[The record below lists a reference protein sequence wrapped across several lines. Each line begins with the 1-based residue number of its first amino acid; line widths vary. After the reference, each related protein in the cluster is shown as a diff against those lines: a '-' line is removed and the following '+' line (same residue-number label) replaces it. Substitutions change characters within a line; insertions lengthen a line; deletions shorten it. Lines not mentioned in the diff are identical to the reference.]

1 MGDVNDGDKD
11 KDDDEGPVCR
21 FCFEPARANDA
32 LVSPCACKGG
42 QMYIHEQCL
51 IRWQRMVVVRVRCA
65 VSLSLFLSFSFSC
78 ARACWR
84 SHDVTD
90 AGPYGTVARAQ
101 VSQPTHPMYYE
112 RDQRH
117 SVCNVCKETFNTPP
131 PTRLVLMS
139 SFTGAEIAAMIDVG
153 FILGS
158 HETFSDTLERKFS
171 EMSPELRRVCGYEHW
186 IKGAFLITSVNRDD
200 GDGDRAVLDSRWGV
214 IRRPRTADNDAGEDV
229 IVGVNLSGWHS
240 MEEVVRGESRLFE
253 AVDGDNDDEPTAGIS
268 IRIDGGNDEV
278 AREVVG
284 AWFEQAIDNMSEDE
298 DEDDE
303 DQDQEEVR
311 DADEDE
317 SMNDEDS
324 DDDDDDDD
332 AEDEEHSDDE
342 RRDPNADEQAQEN
355 ENDEDHARIRRR
367 RVPERQI
374 AGHIRQLLSPF
385 GPIYEVYKR
394 YRRRRMIGSALKSA
408 AERMKITVDDITKV
422 ITIDSHTGGPCDED
436 TISMCLVVGHN
447 SAPGFLTIPDPVD
460 AITFAYAQYDARR
473 TDGDI
478 KVGSVVNIVAR
489 GPGEPKRS
497 GVVIQEVE
505 SSSDTWRIATADG
518 IAEFSRDALEIE
530 VPTKGGRVL
539 AFWGTAQWTRA
550 QLLGEIARGHWGLLK
565 AEPRDVAD
573 AKTTYQRILDRGMAF
588 APLTEM
594 TEEFMRD
601 AMQTMNRIRSTGQ
614 IERAASPAI

>member
-1 MGDVNDGDKD
+1 MGDVNDGDQ
-11 KDDDEGPVCR
+11 DDDEGPVCR

-51 IRWQRMVVVRVRCA
+51 IRWQRMVV
-65 VSLSLFLSFSFSC
+65 
-78 ARACWR
+78 
-84 SHDVTD
+84 
-90 AGPYGTVARAQ
+90 

-284 AWFEQAIDNMSEDE
+284 AWFEQAVDNMSED
-298 DEDDE
+298 DDGDVE
-303 DQDQEEVR
+303 DQERDQEEER

-317 SMNDEDS
+317 SMSDEDS
-324 DDDDDDDD
+324 DDDNDDDDD
-332 AEDEEHSDDE
+332 EEEEHSDDE
-342 RRDPNADEQAQEN
+342 RRDPNADEQPQEN

-408 AERMKITVDDITKV
+408 AERMKITVDDITNV

-447 SAPGFLTIPDPVD
+447 SAPGFITIPDLVD

-478 KVGSVVNIVAR
+478 KVGSVVNIVAC

-497 GVVIQEVE
+497 GVVIQEVD
-505 SSSDTWRIATADG
+505 SSSDNWRIATADG
-518 IAEFSRDALEIE
+518 VAEFPRDALEIE

>member
-1 MGDVNDGDKD
+1 MGDVNDGDKDKD

-51 IRWQRMVVVRVRCA
+51 IRWQRMVV
-65 VSLSLFLSFSFSC
+65 
-78 ARACWR
+78 
-84 SHDVTD
+84 
-90 AGPYGTVARAQ
+90 

-200 GDGDRAVLDSRWGV
+200 DDGDRAVLDSRWGV

-253 AVDGDNDDEPTAGIS
+253 AVDGDNDEEPTAGIS

-284 AWFEQAIDNMSEDE
+284 AWFEQAIDNMSED
-298 DEDDE
+298 DGDDE
-303 DQDQEEVR
+303 DQDQDQEEER

-317 SMNDEDS
+317 SMSDADS
-324 DDDDDDDD
+324 DDDNDDDDD
-332 AEDEEHSDDE
+332 EEEEHSDDE
-342 RRDPNADEQAQEN
+342 RRDPNADEQPQEN

-408 AERMKITVDDITKV
+408 AERMKITVDDITNV

-447 SAPGFLTIPDPVD
+447 SAPGFITIPDPVD

-497 GVVIQEVE
+497 GVVIQEVD
-505 SSSDTWRIATADG
+505 SSSDNWRIATADG
-518 IAEFSRDALEIE
+518 VAEFPRDALEIE

>member
-1 MGDVNDGDKD
+1 M
-11 KDDDEGPVCR
+11 
-21 FCFEPARANDA
+21 
-32 LVSPCACKGG
+32 
-42 QMYIHEQCL
+42 
-51 IRWQRMVVVRVRCA
+51 
-65 VSLSLFLSFSFSC
+65 
-78 ARACWR
+78 
-84 SHDVTD
+84 TD
-90 AGPYGTVARAQ
+90 AGPYGTDARSQ

-200 GDGDRAVLDSRWGV
+200 DDGDRAVLDSRWGV

-284 AWFEQAIDNMSEDE
+284 AWFEQAIDNMSED
-298 DEDDE
+298 DDGDDE
-303 DQDQEEVR
+303 DQDQDQEEER

-317 SMNDEDS
+317 SMSDADS
-324 DDDDDDDD
+324 DDDNDDDDD
-332 AEDEEHSDDE
+332 EEEEHSDDE
-342 RRDPNADEQAQEN
+342 RRDPNADEQPQEN

-408 AERMKITVDDITKV
+408 AERMKITVDDITNV

-497 GVVIQEVE
+497 GVVIQEVD
-505 SSSDTWRIATADG
+505 SSSDNWRIATADG
-518 IAEFSRDALEIE
+518 VAEFPRDALEIE